1 MLNNILES
9 IPEEEQGL
17 NHLPSPLEILVQAS
31 QRMHYFAQADNDCP
45 IEGTADNLNEFSS
58 FLNTIRSYD
67 EK

>member
-1 MLNNILES
+1 MLSNVLES

-31 QRMHYFAQADNDCP
+31 QRMYYFAQDDNDRP

-58 FLNTIRSYD
+58 FLNTIRSFD
-67 EK
+67 EN